1 MKGAFTEYVNTFF
14 KMKQEDSGWPKW
26 RENKEGKQSYI
37 EDLYKREGIRLNYD
51 NMKTNTGLR
60 ALAKLMLNSF

>member
-14 KMKQEDSGWPKW
+14 KMKQEASGWPKW
-26 RENKEGKQSYI
+26 CENKEGKQSYI

>member
-1 MKGAFTEYVNTFF
+1 MKGHLQNMSIHFL
-14 KMKQEDSGWPKW
+14 KMKQEASGWPKW